1 MKFQPTHLYSI
12 RLLFVLYPAL
22 LLAISLPVQS
32 ATYRVMKSV
41 DQKAEPFPVKD
52 VQLLDGPFLHA
63 RGLDAAYLLRLEPDR
78 LLAGFRENAGLA
90 PKAQKYGG
98 WESMGVAGHTLG
110 HYLSAASRLYAA
122 GDERFLEPI
131 NYIVDELNACQSGS
145 GFLAAFPE
153 GKRVF
158 EEVAKGDI
166 RSAGFDLNGSWVPW
180 YTFHKQFAGLIDAY
194 RYCDNQ
200 TALNV
205 AKKMGDWAIEVT
217 AGLSEAQFQKMLAC
231 EHGGMN
237 ESMLELYAITGDE
250 RYLNLSK
257 RFHHQAVL
265 GPLAKGEAKLPGLHS
280 NTQIPKII
288 GAAHR
293 YEYTLDETDRDI
305 AKFFWDR
312 VVHHHTYANGGN
324 SNHEHFGPA
333 DQLAQRLSDSSSES
347 CNTYNMLKLTR
358 HLFSWTA
365 DAGYADYY
373 EQALYNHILA
383 AQNPDDGM
391 MCYFIPM
398 QVGGAKSYS
407 TPFESFWCCVGS
419 GIENPARYTEGVY
432 FHHKNE
438 LFVNLFIPS
447 VLNWKEQGVVLRQ
460 QTTFPETDQTTFKI
474 TKTNEIPW
482 TLRVRIPRWCESGYA
497 VSINGTP
504 SGFEISLKGYASI
517 TRKWKAG
524 DEVEVTIPMTFHAL
538 PTPDLKTRAALFY
551 GPLLLA
557 GDLGPNDEPA
567 PELTPVIVAQDRPL
581 SEWIKTVPGKTLAFQ
596 TDDAGRPDDLT
607 LVPFYKMHHRR
618 YGVYW
623 DFFTEDEWQQH
634 QADYRAEQERLREL
648 EARTVDVMRIG
659 EMQPERNH
667 NLKSKNSSA
676 GEAFGRKWRH
686 ADNGGWFSFEFKTTE
701 EPCELVCTYWGDD
714 AGNRTFDILIDGTKI
729 AEQTLDRNKPN
740 EFFDVA
746 YPVPQELRKG
756 KERITVKFQAH
767 PNNIAGGLFGC
778 RLVKIKTG
786 Q

>member
-1 MKFQPTHLYSI
+1 MKRQTRFVCMIAILTVSALIAESAEFRVQKNFTIRAQP
-12 RLLFVLYPAL
+12 F
-22 LLAISLPVQS
+22 
-32 ATYRVMKSV
+32 SV
-41 DQKAEPFPVKD
+41 EN

-63 RGLDAAYLLRLEPDR
+63 RDLDAAYLLRLEPDR
-78 LLAGFRENAGLA
+78 LLAGFRENAGLPA
-90 PKAQKYGG
+90 RAKKYGG

-110 HYLSAASRLYAA
+110 HFLTAASRLYAA
-122 GDERFLEPI
+122 GDERFLERI
-131 NYIVDELNACQSGS
+131 NYIVDELNACQSES

-153 GKRVF
+153 GKQVF
-158 EEVAKGDI
+158 EEVAKGDV

-200 TALNV
+200 TALEV
-205 AKKMGDWAIEVT
+205 AKKMGDWSIDVT
-217 AGLSEAQFQKMLAC
+217 SGLNDEQFQKMLAC

-237 ESMLELYAITGDE
+237 ESMLELYAVTGDE
-250 RYLNLSK
+250 RYLELSK

-265 GPLAKGEAKLPGLHS
+265 GPLAGGEAKLPGLHS

-288 GAAHR
+288 GVAHR
-293 YEYTLDETDRDI
+293 YEYTLDQSDRDI
-305 AKFFWDR
+305 AEFFWDR

-333 DQLAQRLSDSSSES
+333 DQLAHRLSASSSES

-398 QVGGAKSYS
+398 QVGGAKTYS

-419 GIENPARYTEGVY
+419 GIENPARYTEGIY
-432 FHHKNE
+432 FHGKDE

-447 VLNWKEQGVVLRQ
+447 VLNWEEQGVELRQ
-460 QTTFPETDQTTFKI
+460 ETTFPEAEQTTFKI
-474 TKTNEIPW
+474 TKTNEKPW
-482 TLRVRIPRWCESGYA
+482 TLRVRVPRWCESGYK
-497 VSINGTP
+497 VEVNGRPT
-504 SGFEISLKGYASI
+504 SYESSLEGYASI
-517 TRKWKAG
+517 TRTWKVG
-524 DEVEVTIPMTFHAL
+524 DEVVVTIPMSLHTL
-538 PTPDLKTRAALFY
+538 PTPDVDTRVALFY

-557 GDLGPNDEPA
+557 GDLGPDSGPEPG
-567 PELTPVIVAQDRPL
+567 LTPVIAAQGR
-581 SEWIKTVPGKTLAFQ
+581 SINEWVKKVSGKTLTFQ
-596 TDDAGRPDDLT
+596 TNGAGRPDDLT

-623 DFFTEDEWQQH
+623 DLFTDDEWQAH
-634 QADYRAEQERLREL
+634 EADYRAEQDRLREL

-667 NLKSKNSSA
+667 NLQSEHSSA

-686 ADNGGWFSFEFKTTE
+686 ADNGGWFSFEFKTAN

-729 AEQTLDRNKPN
+729 AEQTLARNKPD

-746 YPVPQELRKG
+746 YPVPDELRKE
-756 KERITVKFQAH
+756 KEKITVKFQAH
-767 PNNIAGGLFGC
+767 PGNFAGGLFGC
-778 RLVKIKTG
+778 RLVKTK
-786 Q
+786 